1 MLVWF
6 SFIIKFVFASV
17 PPPEKKIEKPIE
29 RKRPTKL
36 HVDLADKET
45 CSDKQRY
52 DFMTTC

>member
-1 MLVWF
+1 MLLWF
-6 SFIIKFVFASV
+6 SFIIKFLSAAV

-36 HVDLADKET
+36 HVDLEDKET

-52 DFMTTC
+52 D